1 MSTNQSIKNPNVS
14 TLGAVKSP
22 LICIVGPTAVGK
34 TEIAIQIAQRLDAE
48 IVSLDSRQIYRG
60 MDIGTAKPTPDQ
72 RGAVPHHLIDCVE
85 VDQPFSIAEYQR
97 LADVAITEIH
107 GRGKRTMAVG
117 GAGLYFR
124 GLIDGLFDGPGADAE
139 IRAKLQREADEHG
152 NVALHQRLRRCD
164 PEAADRVHPNNLV
177 RVIRA
182 LEIYELTGKPISALQ
197 EQWKKNEPRYPFRAF
212 GLNMAREVL
221 YQRIEDRVDR
231 MVEAGLIEE
240 VKSLLDQGYPRDCVA
255 MQSFGYKE
263 LIDYLDGVRT
273 LDEAIALLKQNT
285 RRFAKRQLTWFR
297 NDPRI
302 EWLDISRF
310 SSIDGI
316 VDNLLAKKPV

>member
-1 MSTNQSIKNPNVS
+1 MDQCTNEPNDFHVS
-14 TLGAVKSP
+14 RITLHAMKSP

-48 IVSLDSRQIYRG
+48 IVSLDSRQIYRE
-60 MDIGTAKPTPDQ
+60 MNIGTAKPTPDQ

-85 VDQPFSIAEYQR
+85 VDQPFSVAEYQR

-107 GRGKRTMAVG
+107 RRGKRTMAVG

-124 GLIDGLFDGPGADAE
+124 SIIDGLFDGPGADAE

-152 NVALHQRLRRCD
+152 NAALHERLHRCD

-212 GLNMAREVL
+212 GLNMPREML
-221 YQRIEDRVDR
+221 YRRIEDRVDR
-231 MVEAGLIEE
+231 MVE
-240 VKSLLDQGYPRDCVA
+240 
-255 MQSFGYKE
+255 
-263 LIDYLDGVRT
+263 VR
-273 LDEAIALLKQNT
+273 LN
-285 RRFAKRQLTWFR
+285 
-297 NDPRI
+297 
-302 EWLDISRF
+302 
-310 SSIDGI
+310 
-316 VDNLLAKKPV
+316 

>member
-1 MSTNQSIKNPNVS
+1 M
-14 TLGAVKSP
+14 KSS

-34 TEIAIQIAQRLDAE
+34 TEIAIQLAQHLDAE

-72 RGAVPHHLIDCVE
+72 RQAVPHHLIDCVD
-85 VDQPFSIAEYQR
+85 VDQPFSVAEYQR
-97 LADVAITEIH
+97 LADTAIAEIR

-124 GLIDGLFDGPGADAE
+124 GIIDGLFDGPGADAE

-152 NVALHQRLRRCD
+152 NVALHERLRRCD
-164 PEAADRVHPNNLV
+164 PETANRVHPNNLV

-182 LEIYELTGKPISALQ
+182 LEIYELTGKPISSLQ
-197 EQWKKNEPRYPFRAF
+197 QQWKMNEPRYLFRAF
-212 GLNMAREVL
+212 GLNMPREVL
-221 YQRIEDRVDR
+221 YRRIEERVDR

-240 VKSLLDQGYPRDCVA
+240 VKGLLDQGYPRNCVA

-263 LIDYLDGVRT
+263 LIDYLDGKRT

-302 EWLDISRF
+302 EWLDTSQF

-316 VDNLLAKKPV
+316 VDNLLAKNPV

>member
-1 MSTNQSIKNPNVS
+1 M
-14 TLGAVKSP
+14 KSP

-34 TEIAIQIAQRLDAE
+34 TEIAIQLAQHLDAE
-48 IVSLDSRQIYRG
+48 IVSLDSRQIYRE
-60 MDIGTAKPTPDQ
+60 MDIGTAKPIPEQQ
-72 RGAVPHHLIDCVE
+72 RAVSHHLIDCVD
-85 VDQPFSIAEYQR
+85 VDQTFSVAEYQR
-97 LADVAITEIH
+97 LADTAIAEIRE
-107 GRGKRTMAVG
+107 RGKRTMAVG

-124 GLIDGLFDGPGADAE
+124 GIIDGLFDGPGADVE

-152 NVALHQRLRRCD
+152 NVALHERLRRCD
-164 PEAADRVHPNNLV
+164 PETANRVHPNNLV

-182 LEIYELTGKPISALQ
+182 LEIYELTGKPISSLQ
-197 EQWKKNEPRYPFRAF
+197 QQWKMNEPRYPFRAF
-212 GLNMAREVL
+212 GLNMPREVL
-221 YQRIEDRVDR
+221 YQRIEERVDR

-240 VKSLLDQGYPRDCVA
+240 VKGLLDQGCPRNCVA

-263 LIDYLDGVRT
+263 LIDYLDGKRT
-273 LDEAIALLKQNT
+273 LDEATVLLKQNT

-302 EWLDISRF
+302 EWLDTSQF

-316 VDNLLAKKPV
+316 VDNLLAKNPV

>member
-1 MSTNQSIKNPNVS
+1 M
-14 TLGAVKSP
+14 KSP

-34 TEIAIQIAQRLDAE
+34 TEIAIQLAQHLDAE

-60 MDIGTAKPTPDQ
+60 MDIGTAKPTPEQQ
-72 RGAVPHHLIDCVE
+72 RAVPHHLIDCVD
-85 VDQPFSIAEYQR
+85 VDQTFSVAEYQR
-97 LADVAITEIH
+97 LADTAIAEIRE
-107 GRGKRTMAVG
+107 RGKRTMAVG

-124 GLIDGLFDGPGADAE
+124 GIIDGLFDGPGADAE
-139 IRAKLQREADEHG
+139 IRAKLQREVDEHG
-152 NVALHQRLRRCD
+152 NVTLHERLRRCD
-164 PEAADRVHPNNLV
+164 PETANRVHPNNLV

-182 LEIYELTGKPISALQ
+182 LEIYELTEKPISSLQ
-197 EQWKKNEPRYPFRAF
+197 QQWKMNEPRYPFRAF
-212 GLNMAREVL
+212 GLNMPRETL
-221 YQRIEDRVDR
+221 YQRIEERVNR

-240 VKSLLDQGYPRDCVA
+240 VKGLLDQGCPRNCVA

-263 LIDYLDGVRT
+263 LIDYLDRNRT

-302 EWLDISRF
+302 EWLDTSQF

-316 VDNLLAKKPV
+316 VDNLIAKNPV

>member
-1 MSTNQSIKNPNVS
+1 MKP
-14 TLGAVKSP
+14 P
-22 LICIVGPTAVGK
+22 LICILGPTAVGK
-34 TEIAIQIAQRLDAE
+34 TEVAIQLAQHLNAE

-60 MDIGTAKPTPDQ
+60 MDIGTAKPTLDQ
-72 RGAVPHHLIDCVE
+72 QRAVHHHLIDCVG
-85 VDQPFSIAEYQR
+85 VDQPFSVAEYQR
-97 LADVAITEIH
+97 LADTAIAEIR
-107 GRGKRTMAVG
+107 GREKRAMAVG

-124 GLIDGLFDGPGADAE
+124 GIIDGLFDGPGADAE

-152 NVALHQRLRRCD
+152 NVALHERLRRCD
-164 PEAADRVHPNNLV
+164 PEAANRVHPNNRV

-182 LEIYELTGKPISALQ
+182 LEVYELTGKPISVLQ
-197 EQWKKNEPRYPFRAF
+197 GQWKTDEPRYPFRAF
-212 GLNMAREVL
+212 GLNIPRETL
-221 YQRIEDRVDR
+221 YQRIEERVDR

-240 VKSLLDQGYPRDCVA
+240 VKGLLDQGYPRNCVA

-263 LIDYLDGVRT
+263 LIGYLDRKRT
-273 LDEAIALLKQNT
+273 FDEAIALLKQNT

-302 EWLDISRF
+302 EWLDTSQF

-316 VDNLLAKKPV
+316 VDNLLAKNPV

>member
-1 MSTNQSIKNPNVS
+1 M
-14 TLGAVKSP
+14 KSP

-34 TEIAIQIAQRLDAE
+34 TEITVQLAQHLNAE
-48 IVSLDSRQIYRG
+48 IVSLDSRQIYRE
-60 MDIGTAKPTPDQ
+60 MDIGTAKPTLAQ
-72 RGAVPHHLIDCVE
+72 RGAVPHHLINCVD
-85 VDQPFSIAEYQR
+85 VDQPFSVAEYQR
-97 LADVAITEIH
+97 LADTAIEDIRE
-107 GRGKRTMAVG
+107 RGKRPMAVG

-124 GLIDGLFDGPGADAE
+124 GLIDGLFEGPGADAE

-152 NVALHQRLRRCD
+152 NVALHERLHRCD
-164 PEAADRVHPNNLV
+164 PEAANRIHPNNLV

-182 LEIYELTGKPISALQ
+182 LEVYELIGKPISTLQ
-197 EQWKKNEPRYPFRAF
+197 QQWKTNEPRYPFRAF
-212 GLNMAREVL
+212 GLNMPREVL
-221 YQRIEDRVDR
+221 YRRIEDRVDR
-231 MVEAGLIEE
+231 MIEIGLIEE
-240 VKSLLDQGYPRDCVA
+240 VKGLLDQGYPRDCVA

-263 LIDYLDGVRT
+263 LIDHLDGKRT

-302 EWLDISRF
+302 EWIDTSQF

-316 VDNLLAKKPV
+316 VDNLLARNPV

>member
-1 MSTNQSIKNPNVS
+1 MK
-14 TLGAVKSP
+14 AP

-34 TEIAIQIAQRLDAE
+34 TEIASQLAQHLDAE
-48 IVSLDSRQIYRG
+48 IVSLDSRQIYRE

-72 RGAVPHHLIDCVE
+72 RQAVPHHLIDCVD
-85 VDQPFSIAEYQR
+85 VDQPFSVAEYQR
-97 LADVAITEIH
+97 LADRAIEEIR
-107 GRGKRTMAVG
+107 GRGKWTMAVG

-152 NVALHQRLRRCD
+152 NVALHERLRRCD
-164 PEAADRVHPNNLV
+164 PEAANRVHPNNLV

-182 LEIYELTGKPISALQ
+182 LEIYELTGKPISAFQ
-197 EQWKKNEPRYPFRAF
+197 AQWKMNEPRYPFRAF
-212 GLNMAREVL
+212 GLNMPREVL
-221 YQRIEDRVDR
+221 YRRIEERVDQ
-231 MVEAGLIEE
+231 MVEIGLIEE
-240 VKSLLDQGYPRDCVA
+240 VKRLLGQGYPRNCVA

-263 LIDYLDGVRT
+263 LIDYLDGVHT
-273 LDEAIALLKQNT
+273 FDEAIALLKQNT

-302 EWLDISRF
+302 EWLDASQF

-316 VDNLLAKKPV
+316 VDNLIAKNSI